1 MSSTTGGFEGLD
13 GIQSGI
19 ASKKIIEALVNTRQQ
34 RVERLAAKQVD
45 LENRVGIYGKIN
57 SLVDDLKNVAQ
68 TLAMSRTLGHL
79 AAVSSDSDVAEGIVT
94 GSAQHGSYR
103 VDIKSVASASR
114 NYSDKF
120 TSATQ
125 KGLLYEGALSIQV
138 GERSPATITIDRD
151 TSLQDVRDQ
160 INAAGLGV
168 HAEINHGSGNIYTL
182 VVTGMKQG
190 EAHAVKISETRMG
203 NPDDEDTGQL
213 LNLNNHVASRAQDT
227 VIRVDGQT
235 TEYRSSSETV
245 EGAIAG
251 VSLKVSRGADTKKSV
266 EINLETNPESVKAQL
281 EQFVQAYN
289 RLMRVIYEATKK
301 RPAPPDPKNS
311 MSGQDSE
318 DPDDAYTFHP
328 DGTQSLTDRKV
339 VNPDRYKLTG
349 DKTIERLGQELQ
361 RMMNEPLGNIISGPR
376 APAHVGVVGARDEM
390 GRQRKDGT
398 ITIDADKLRNA
409 VLSDYDGVLQVFT
422 ADATRGTAGVFGKAK
437 KVLDTFSYNPATK
450 TGALDGSAAN
460 MRYEI
465 RRVRKE
471 MESRQDSVDA
481 YRKVLTAQF
490 VELEKFMAKH
500 KSQGD
505 FLNAVASAVNR
516 R

>member
-45 LENRVGIYGKIN
+45 LEGRVGIYGKIN
-57 SLVDDLKNVAQ
+57 SLVDDLKNVANN
-68 TLAMSRTLGHL
+68 LAMGSSLGHL
-79 AAVSSDSDVAEGIVT
+79 AAVSSDLEVAEGIVT
-94 GSAQHGSYR
+94 GAAQHGTYR
-103 VDIKSVASASR
+103 VDVESVASASR
-114 NYSDKF
+114 NYSDTF

-125 KGLLYEGALSIQV
+125 KGLMSEGALTIQV
-138 GERSPATITIDRD
+138 GSLAPATITIDRD

-160 INAAGLGV
+160 INNAALGA
-168 HAEINHGSGNIYTL
+168 HAEITHGAGNVYTL

-190 EAHAVKISETRMG
+190 ESHAVKISETSFNR
-203 NPDDEDTGQL
+203 DAEDTGQR
-213 LNLNNHVASRAQDT
+213 LNLNRHIASRAQDT
-227 VIRVDGQT
+227 VIRVDGQA
-235 TEYRSSSETV
+235 TEYRSSTETV

-251 VSLKVSRGADTKKSV
+251 VSIKVSRGVDKQKSV
-266 EINLETNPESVKAQL
+266 EINLETNPESVKTQL
-281 EQFVQAYN
+281 EQFVEAYN

-301 RPAPPDPKNS
+301 RPTPPDPKNP
-311 MSGQDSE
+311 MSGQDQE
-318 DPDDAYTFHP
+318 DPDDFYTFNP
-328 DGTQSLTDRKV
+328 NGTQSLSDKKI
-339 VNPDRYKLTG
+339 VNPDRYRLSG

-361 RMMNEPLGNIISGPR
+361 RLMNEPLGNIISGPR
-376 APAHVGVVGARDEM
+376 APSHVGVVGARDEM

-398 ITIDADKLRNA
+398 ITIDEEKLRTA
-409 VLSDYDGVLQVFT
+409 VLSDYDGVLRVFT
-422 ADATRGTAGVFGKAK
+422 ADSTRGTAGIFGKAK
-437 KVLDTFSYNPATK
+437 KVLDTFSFNPATK
-450 TGALDGSAAN
+450 TGALDGGADN

-471 MESRQDSVDA
+471 MESRQKSVDA

-505 FLNAVASAVNR
+505 YLNAVASAVNKR
-516 R
+516 